1 MSTVASTSAILAIVL
16 YLTATVLLLR
26 RPGNSSPPM
35 LDYSSFHPL
44 RLGLAWAGMLL
55 HLIALVR
62 LILTPAGVDLSF
74 FSTAALVSLMIVLL
88 FLLATIDKPVAK
100 LGGAV
105 LPLAAVT
112 LILRLVFPSEV
123 HILNDLSP
131 AMQAHILVS
140 ILAFSLL
147 NIAALQA
154 LLLTCQDFQLHRKRT
169 NWFVRSLPP
178 LETMEAILFEMIGV
192 GFLLLSLSLVSGF
205 LFVEDLFAQHLVH
218 KTVLSILSWLVFAI
232 LLWGR
237 LRFGWRG
244 RTAVRWTLLG
254 FAALLLAYFGSKL
267 VLEIILRRT

>member
-1 MSTVASTSAILAIVL
+1 MSTVAYASAILAIVL
-16 YLTATVLLLR
+16 YLTATVWLLR
-26 RPGNSSPPM
+26 RPGNSGPM
-35 LDYSSFHPL
+35 LGYSTLHPV
-44 RLGLAWAGMLL
+44 RLGLAWAGMLF
-55 HLIALVR
+55 HGVALVR
-62 LILTPAGVDLSF
+62 LMLTPVGVDLSF
-74 FSTAALVSLMIVLL
+74 FSTAALVSLMVVLL
-88 FLLATIDKPVAK
+88 FLLATIDKPVDK

-112 LILRLVFPSEV
+112 LTLRLVFPNEV
-123 HILNDLSP
+123 HILTDLTP
-131 AMQAHILVS
+131 TMQAHILVS

-178 LETMEAILFEMIGV
+178 LETMEAILFQMIGV
-192 GFLLLSLSLVSGF
+192 GFLLLSLSLASGF

-218 KTVLSILSWLVFAI
+218 KTVLSILSWLVFGI

-237 LRFGWRG
+237 RRFGWRG

-254 FAALLLAYFGSKL
+254 FAVLMLAYFGSKL

>member
-1 MSTVASTSAILAIVL
+1 LSTVAYASAILAIVL
-16 YLTATVLLLR
+16 YLTATVWLLR
-26 RPGNSSPPM
+26 RPGNGGPM
-35 LDYSSFHPL
+35 LGYSTLHPV
-44 RLGLAWAGMLL
+44 RLGLAWAGMLF
-55 HLIALVR
+55 HGVALVR
-62 LILTPAGVDLSF
+62 LMLTPVGVDLSF
-74 FSTAALVSLMIVLL
+74 FSTAALVSLMVVLL
-88 FLLATIDKPVAK
+88 FLLATIDKPVDK

-112 LILRLVFPSEV
+112 LTLRLVFSNEV
-123 HILNDLSP
+123 HILTDLTP
-131 AMQAHILVS
+131 TMQAHILVS

-178 LETMEAILFEMIGV
+178 LETMEAILFQMIGV
-192 GFLLLSLSLVSGF
+192 GFLLLSLSLASGF

-218 KTVLSILSWLVFAI
+218 KTVLSILSWLVFGI

-237 LRFGWRG
+237 RRFGWRG

-254 FAALLLAYFGSKL
+254 FAVLMLAYFGSKL